1 MKKKPEGFI
10 KPIIVLVVICLVVGF
25 GLAYV
30 NAITEPIITA
40 AAEEKAEL
48 VKKNVLPEADGFTEI
63 TDAEL
68 PAKVSQAFKADN
80 GTGMVF
86 ICEAAGYNGNVEI
99 IVGIGADG
107 LITGT
112 EVLKHEETVGL
123 GSRIA
128 GEDFRNQFIG
138 KDSSLSGVDTI
149 GGSTVSSK
157 CFIGMVN
164 EAYEAF
170 NSLS

>member
-1 MKKKPEGFI
+1 MKKKQEGFI
-10 KPIIVLVVICLVVGF
+10 KPVIVLVIICLVVGF

-30 NAITEPIITA
+30 NSITDPIITK
-40 AAEEKAEL
+40 AAEEKAEQA
-48 VKKNVLPEADGFTEI
+48 KINVLPDADGFTEI

-68 PAKVSQAFKADN
+68 PEKVTSAFKADN
-80 GTGMVF
+80 GAGMVF
-86 ICEAAGYNGNVEI
+86 ICDAAGYNGNVEI

-112 EVLKHEETVGL
+112 EVLDHEETVGL

-138 KDSSLSGVDTI
+138 QDSSLSGVQLI
-149 GGSTVSSK
+149 GGSTISSK
-157 CFIGMVN
+157 CFTGMVDA
-164 EAYEAF
+164 AYEAY